1 MQGGSELGC
10 SGQSVCRHQ
19 QRGPLEWAGA
29 ALRPFGSCTRSPE
42 GGGQRSCEGM
52 VRDVSRTRECPST
65 VQPPMHRLRASEKNR
80 FCKKTQKKRRCSCML
95 ESLACPA
102 AVLSTLLS
110 LRDWVSLFCSTM
122 AQHPSSE
129 LIRSMHF

>member
-1 MQGGSELGC
+1 
-10 SGQSVCRHQ
+10 
-19 QRGPLEWAGA
+19 
-29 ALRPFGSCTRSPE
+29 
-42 GGGQRSCEGM
+42 
-52 VRDVSRTRECPST
+52 
-65 VQPPMHRLRASEKNR
+65 
-80 FCKKTQKKRRCSCML
+80 ML